1 MADTFALLPLLKR
14 WWWALILGAV
24 LAGAVSY
31 FVSSHASPTYRGEA
45 KFIVG
50 PINADVDELGASGS
64 LARTYSELATGRPV
78 LEYAIN
84 RVGADTTVR
93 KLQENLTATANDI
106 SRILTIDVRNK
117 DAKVAAGLANA
128 IGRRLQELSTLDSGQ
143 NAKRA
148 AAFVGGAEIKSL
160 TKDEGDRLMAAT
172 AKLLGESPAGRISVV
187 QAAEPEGPA
196 DRGTLFLV
204 ILAMVA
210 GAVVAAILALLRDST
225 VDAFRNDAA
234 LEELSGVKHLG
245 GVDAPRGRGW
255 RQSLPAWTAPGTA
268 AAEKYRLLAFKTGFL
283 ETREPLGSLVLLD
296 PKEGHTSAVVA
307 GNLAAAISQAGLRV
321 LVVDANTSGGG
332 LTRMFRL
339 EGARGYTDL
348 LAEPDDTALDGH
360 VEQLFLGGDKP
371 LHVLP
376 LGTSPTAATVDV
388 DRMRRLLERLRTIA
402 DVVLVSAP
410 PPHRVPAGLIWARVA
425 DGTLLT
431 LDIRRTSR
439 DEVADTL
446 RSLAVADAHLI
457 GTTLAQRRPL
467 AEFLRR
473 LRGAST
479 VPPRVEP
486 FVIEPELD
494 DEAISASTDTVGV
507 APAMTAGSTAP
518 PPPAAPAGS
527 PDAATLEAQHGTTF
541 RQGTIR
547 FRAPEAAPPEN
558 PPPWSP
564 PAREQRFRL
573 RRRRRKPPDRDVS

>member
-1 MADTFALLPLLKR
+1 LADTFALLPLLKR
-14 WWWALILGAV
+14 WWWALILGAA
-24 LAGAVSY
+24 LAGGASY
-31 FVSSHASPTYRGEA
+31 FVSSRASPTYRGEA

-84 RVGADTTVR
+84 RVRADTTVL

-117 DAKVAAGLANA
+117 EAKVAANLANA
-128 IGRRLQELSTLDSGQ
+128 IGRRLQELSRLDSEQ

-148 AAFVGGAEIKSL
+148 AAFVGGAEVTSL
-160 TKDEGDRLMAAT
+160 TKDESDRLMAAT
-172 AKLLGESPAGRISVV
+172 ARLLGESPAGRISVV

-196 DRGTLFLV
+196 DRGTMFVV
-204 ILAMVA
+204 ILAMIA

-225 VDAFRNDAA
+225 VDAFKNDAA

-245 GVDAPRGRGW
+245 RVDAPRGRGW

-321 LVVDANTSGGG
+321 LVVDANTSGAG

-376 LGTSPTAATVDV
+376 RGTSPTAATVDV

-402 DVVLVSAP
+402 DVVLISAP

-431 LDIRRTSR
+431 LDIGRTSR

-446 RSLAVADAHLI
+446 RSLAVADARLI

-479 VPPRVEP
+479 IPPRVEP
-486 FVIEPELD
+486 FVIGREVD
-494 DEAISASTDTVGV
+494 GEAASTSTDTVGV
-507 APAMTAGSTAP
+507 ALAMPAGSTSP
-518 PPPAAPAGS
+518 PPPTAPAG
-527 PDAATLEAQHGTTF
+527 PDAAPQGTAFRHGTIHV
-541 RQGTIR
+541 RV
-547 FRAPEAAPPEN
+547 PEAEPLESPPPE
-558 PPPWSP
+558 SP
-564 PAREQRFRL
+564 PVREQRVRL
-573 RRRRRKPPDRDVS
+573 RRRKR